1 MPMLAERLD
10 LRYRLHFSS
19 AFHFGTGLRAGLV
32 HRAIARRRDGLPYVP
47 GSTLKGVLRDQATQ
61 IARLLATPARSP
73 HPEGEEDVGEFAPGG
88 DVVAGIFGSRV
99 VPGPLSFDDATLCD
113 EDRELL
119 TVGDG
124 RRPRLTLPPTETR
137 TQVSMSRRLGTARS
151 GLLFTSE
158 YGLGGLRFDG
168 RIAGALVGVPLLS
181 DGGRSYELALLLA
194 AFHSLER
201 IGGNTS
207 VGAGRV
213 RCEIRGLAVD
223 GRALGEAEGLALL
236 DGLADLE
243 VYELNRLEHGG
254 EA

>member
-1 MPMLAERLD
+1 MLHERID

-61 IARLLATPARSP
+61 IARLLAAPARAP

-99 VPGPLSFDDATLCD
+99 APGPLCFDDAALCA
-113 EDRELL
+113 EDQALL

-124 RRPRLTLPPTETR
+124 RSVRLRLPPTETR

-158 YGLGGLRFDG
+158 YGLEGMRFDG
-168 RIAGALVGVPLLS
+168 RIAGALRGVPPLS
-181 DGGRSYELALLLA
+181 DGGRSYELTLLLA
-194 AFHSLER
+194 ALYSLER

-213 RCEIRGLAVD
+213 RCQILGLAVN
-223 GRALGEAEGLALL
+223 GAEVQEQERLTLL
-236 DGLADLE
+236 DGLAELE
-243 VYELNRLEHGG
+243 YYELSRDDNGG
-254 EA
+254 AA